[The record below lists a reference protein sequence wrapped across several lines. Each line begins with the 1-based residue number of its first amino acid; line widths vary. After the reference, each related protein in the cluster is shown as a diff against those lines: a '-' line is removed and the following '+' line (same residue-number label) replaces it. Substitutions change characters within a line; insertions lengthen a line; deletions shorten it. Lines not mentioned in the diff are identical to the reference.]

1 MQVSVGLR
9 HTYGKEYKAFGGLIP
24 SCEQKPVLGILFPSA
39 CFEERTPQGG
49 VLYSYFLGGMRHPE
63 LVKKSDAEVAALI
76 RTTLHE
82 MLNYPTDI
90 TPDLIRIFRHER
102 AIPQYDCSSADRLAT
117 IDALQKQYPGLVLA
131 GNIKG
136 GIGMADRIKQAVGIA
151 VEG

>member
-1 MQVSVGLR
+1 
-9 HTYGKEYKAFGGLIP
+9 
-24 SCEQKPVLGILFPSA
+24 KPVLGILFPSA

-63 LVKKSDAEVAALI
+63 LVKKSDAEVAEVI

-82 MLNYPTDI
+82 MLNYPTDV

-102 AIPQYDCSSADRLAT
+102 AIPQYDCSSADRLTT
-117 IDALQKQYPGLVLA
+117 IDVLQKQYPGLVLA

-151 VEG
+151 LEG